1 MELVVKPKDGTQ
13 HPVRI
18 LDLIAPRQ
26 RLLLW
31 LFGPEDL
38 RKVILWFADHP
49 TAYRL
54 RGVARVGIGIWLAL
68 TNYLKTLVWSGII
81 FAIPA
86 KKRCRYAPKLDP
98 TEAACHYMESTR

>member
-1 MELVVKPKDGTQ
+1 MQQRGEYNMWTKRVKDLFAAFVLGNG
-13 HPVRI
+13 I

-31 LFGPEDL
+31 LVGPEAL
-38 RKVILWFADHP
+38 RKVFIWFADHP

-68 TNYLKTLVWSGII
+68 
-81 FAIPA
+81 
-86 KKRCRYAPKLDP
+86 RQ
-98 TEAACHYMESTR
+98 